1 MFGWKPTP
9 KAFWKWF
16 VRNEAMLFDFE
27 KDQEKTFHLLA
38 TELQKIHSSLTFE
51 FGPKINSIR
60 DFVISADGIRAAFP
74 AVIELAGA
82 APTLERWRVIA
93 LRPRTTPINAIEI
106 NDIKADPSQVEFS
119 LIDNGTEIGV
129 YLFIPGF
136 DEKVL
141 AWKQI
146 GYLLLDEAL
155 GEYDVET
162 AIGPIG
168 MYSPESDISGER
180 FPLPDLPAIF
190 DRHRRTLH
198 KTTGKTDWLQ

>member
-1 MFGWKPTP
+1 M
-9 KAFWKWF
+9 
-16 VRNEAMLFDFE
+16 EFE
-27 KDQEKTFHLLA
+27 
-38 TELQKIHSSLTFE
+38 
-51 FGPKINSIR
+51 
-60 DFVISADGIRAAFP
+60 SA
-74 AVIELAGA
+74 
-82 APTLERWRVIA
+82 
-93 LRPRTTPINAIEI
+93 
-106 NDIKADPSQVEFS
+106 
-119 LIDNGTEIGV
+119 V

-168 MYSPESDISGER
+168 MYSPESDILGER

-190 DRHRRTLH
+190 DHHRQTLR
-198 KTTGKTDWLQ
+198 KTTGKSDWLQ

>member
-93 LRPRTTPINAIEI
+93 FRPRRTPI
-106 NDIKADPSQVEFS
+106 QC
-119 LIDNGTEIGV
+119 
-129 YLFIPGF
+129 
-136 DEKVL
+136 
-141 AWKQI
+141 
-146 GYLLLDEAL
+146 
-155 GEYDVET
+155 
-162 AIGPIG
+162 
-168 MYSPESDISGER
+168 
-180 FPLPDLPAIF
+180 
-190 DRHRRTLH
+190 H
-198 KTTGKTDWLQ
+198 